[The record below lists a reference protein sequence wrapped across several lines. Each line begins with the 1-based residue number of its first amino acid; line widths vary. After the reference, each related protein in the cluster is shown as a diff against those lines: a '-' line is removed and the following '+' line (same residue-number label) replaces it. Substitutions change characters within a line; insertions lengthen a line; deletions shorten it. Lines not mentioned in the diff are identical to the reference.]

1 MCRRI
6 GMRLCSTDK
15 CPLLRRPTRPGQHG
29 AKPPKRPTE
38 YGRQMVEKQKAKQIY
53 GVMETQF
60 RNVFEKARKQG
71 GATDKNLL
79 LLLERRLDN
88 VIYRIGLAKTRAQA
102 RQYVGHGFFTV
113 NGRKL
118 KVPSSMVRVGDT
130 IAIRKGA
137 ADRLMEPFTKGKKE
151 KELPVWVTVDVAKNS
166 FSTIGLPV
174 EEDLPKEIDAKLIV
188 EFYSR

>member
-1 MCRRI
+1 MCRRL

-38 YGRQMVEKQKAKQIY
+38 YGRQMLEKQKAKHIY
-53 GVMETQF
+53 GMMERQF
-60 RNVFEKARKQG
+60 RNAFEKARKQG

-79 LLLERRLDN
+79 ALLERRLDN
-88 VIYRIGLAKTRAQA
+88 VIYRIGIAKTRAQA

-113 NGRKL
+113 NGKNLR
-118 KVPSSMVRVGDT
+118 VPSSILRLGDT
-130 IAIRKGA
+130 ITIKKGG
-137 ADRLMEPFTKGKKE
+137 DRLMEVFTKGKKD
-151 KELPVWVTVDVAKNS
+151 KDLPPWLTADAAKKS
-166 FSTIGLPV
+166 FSVLGLPQG
-174 EEDLPKEIDAKLIV
+174 EDLPKEIDAKLIV